1 VSGQQ
6 LAFDLEHRPALE
18 EEDFLVAPC
27 NADAVAW
34 IDRYPDWPTKA
45 LVVSGE
51 PGSGKTHL
59 TRVFMAKTNAVAIAV
74 ATLREDAVPVLP
86 DADAV
91 VIEDADT
98 IATDSVGEEALFHLY
113 NQARESG
120 TFLLLTAKNPPA
132 RWPIALAD
140 LSSRLRTAS
149 SAAIGAP
156 DDALL
161 SAVIVKLFSDRQLM
175 IEGSVLD
182 YTLARIERSFD
193 AARRFVADADRK
205 ALEKK
210 RRITVPLVRDIL
222 DR

>member
-1 VSGQQ
+1 MNGQQ

-18 EEDFLVAPC
+18 EEDFLVTPC

-59 TRVFMAKTNAVAIAV
+59 TRVFMAKTNAVAISV
-74 ATLREDAVPVLP
+74 STLRDDAVPVLP

-98 IATDSVGEEALFHLY
+98 VAADSVAEEALFHLY
-113 NQARESG
+113 NQARAAG
-120 TFLLLTAKNPPA
+120 TFLLLTAQKPPA
-132 RWPIALAD
+132 RWPIELAD
-140 LSSRLRTAS
+140 LSSRLRTMS
-149 SAAIGAP
+149 SATIGAP

-161 SAVIVKLFSDRQLM
+161 SAVIVKLFADRQIM
-175 IEGSVLD
+175 IESSVLD
-182 YTLARIERSFD
+182 YTVARIERSFD

-210 RRITVPLVRDIL
+210 RRITIPLVRDIL
-222 DR
+222 ER

>member
-1 VSGQQ
+1 MSGQQ

-113 NQARESG
+113 NQARENG

-132 RWPIALAD
+132 RWPIALQD

-149 SAAIGAP
+149 SATIGAP

-161 SAVIVKLFSDRQLM
+161 SAVIVKLFSDRQIM

>member
-1 VSGQQ
+1 MSGQQ